1 MAVDVIIGLQRGD
14 EGKGRFVDLV
24 AGSYDIVA
32 RGNGGANAGHT
43 IVPDGMSPIALH
55 QIPSGIA
62 YKNTLNIIGG
72 GVYLDAEK
80 LAEELKQLQQSGIQ
94 TTASNLLISN
104 TAHLVMPHHIILD
117 EIRESGAEAQGST
130 KSGIAY
136 VASDKYLREGIRL
149 ELVSNMKRLYE
160 HAYDGLQSVN
170 TFLGLS
176 DEELQVRAQQWVESV
191 EQLKPHVQDTVQ
203 IINEYIQNGKNVLVE
218 GAQAFGLDID
228 HGMYPYVTSSSTTVS
243 GLLGGLGIAPKHV
256 NKVTGVAKIIKS
268 HVGGGPFVTEI
279 TDEILS
285 SEIRGEKG
293 AVDSEYGATTK
304 RPRRIGYPDLP
315 ELRSAI
321 LVNGV
326 TELALSKMDHVE
338 RFGSSFQVAV
348 TYKMEGKER
357 LTAPSSALQLEQC
370 TPVYQAHTGWDGIST
385 VRYFQDLPK
394 PAQEFV
400 NFLESSLNVPV
411 SNIGVGP
418 ERQQVI
424 VRSD

>member
-24 AGSYDIVA
+24 AGTYDIVA

-43 IVPDGMSPIALH
+43 IVPDDMSPIALH

-80 LAEELKQLQQSGIQ
+80 LLAELKQLERNGIKA
-94 TTASNLLISN
+94 TTSNLLISN

-117 EIRESGAEAQGST
+117 EIRENGSTAQGST

-136 VASDKYLREGIRL
+136 VAADKYLREGLRL
-149 ELVSNMKRLYE
+149 ELISDTKRLYA
-160 HAYDGLQSVN
+160 HAYTGLQSVN
-170 TFLGLS
+170 GYLGLP
-176 DEELQVRAQQWVESV
+176 DDKLQERARKWVTSIG
-191 EQLKPHVQDTVQ
+191 QLKPYVKDTVQ
-203 IINEYIQNGKNVLVE
+203 VINEHITEGKNILVE

-279 TDEILS
+279 TDEALS
-285 SEIRGEKG
+285 NTIRGEKG

-326 TELALSKMDHVE
+326 TELALSKMDHVS
-338 RFGSSFQVAV
+338 RFGQSFQVAV
-348 TYKMEGKER
+348 AYKEGNEER

-370 TPVYQAHTGWDGIST
+370 IPVYQTHTSWDDISSI
-385 VRYFQDLPK
+385 RQFDELPK
-394 PAQEFV
+394 AAQDFV
-400 NFLESSLNVPV
+400 DFLESSLNIAV
-411 SNIGVGP
+411 SSIGVGP

-424 VRSD
+424 VR